1 VSTSILRRTAQI
13 ANAAEA
19 AVEPLCGNEYH
30 KEMLRPLGK
39 LMQIAALLLLP
50 VSMLME
56 ITTGMRAEAANVDVM
71 LLLLLLGIALFWIG
85 RIVEGYA
92 AK

>member
-1 VSTSILRRTAQI
+1 
-13 ANAAEA
+13 
-19 AVEPLCGNEYH
+19 
-30 KEMLRPLGK
+30 
-39 LMQIAALLLLP
+39 MQIAALLLLP